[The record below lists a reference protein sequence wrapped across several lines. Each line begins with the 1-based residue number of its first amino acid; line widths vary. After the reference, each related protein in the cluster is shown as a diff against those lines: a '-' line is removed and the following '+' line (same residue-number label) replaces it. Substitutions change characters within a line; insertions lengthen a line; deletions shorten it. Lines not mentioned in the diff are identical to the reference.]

1 MAYEYTPK
9 EGYGSFISN
18 SYKTNEKQPDFTGTI
33 MLDGKIWKIGIWE
46 NKGTTNGREWRRLAA
61 RVDTKEAS
69 NERPTK
75 KEVKGFDDIDSDVPF

>member
-33 MLDGKIWKIGIWE
+33 MLEGKVWKLGIWRNQGE
-46 NKGTTNGREWRRLAA
+46 TNGRKWERLSA
-61 RVDTKEAS
+61 RVDQTQSS
-69 NERPTK
+69 NDRPTR
-75 KEVKGFDDIDSDVPF
+75 KEVGSVHDLDSDVPF

>member
-33 MLDGKIWKIGIWE
+33 MLDGKVWKLGIWR
-46 NKGTTNGREWRRLAA
+46 NKGTTNGKEWERLAA
-61 RVDTKEAS
+61 KVDNNQQS
-69 NERPTK
+69 NSRPTK
-75 KEVKGFDDIDSDVPF
+75 KEVDPFNDDSDVPF